1 MMLAK
6 QMQRIDHSRRT
17 LVMSNEQSA
26 TVAEPVVKS
35 RTREKDD
42 RKPKKIPRYHVILWD
57 DDDHSYEYVMRMM
70 QELFAHAGEEAF
82 EIAKEVDTSG
92 RVICLTTTQEH
103 AEFKRDQI
111 HAFGRDKLIARCQG
125 SMWAT
130 IEPVD

>member
-1 MMLAK
+1 
-6 QMQRIDHSRRT
+6 
-17 LVMSNEQSA
+17 MSNEQSA